1 MPRGYQQLGTVLLV
15 RLPDE
20 LRPYFSVIGESWQ
33 EVLGAR
39 TVLRPRGPVEGDWR
53 LPSVDV
59 IAGDDA
65 ETEVLEHGIR
75 YRFDAEKVLFS
86 RGNKIER
93 ALAGRLVRP
102 GETVIDLFAGIGY
115 FALPAAVHGHAQTV
129 IACEANPVSF
139 RYLTE
144 NARRNRVEHII
155 RPVAGDNRTVP
166 LPEGTADRIF
176 LGYLP
181 SSLPWI
187 ERALPL
193 LRKKGGTMHV
203 HLLADVRGG
212 RERARD
218 AVLAEVERGGGRVAR
233 IDSRKVK
240 PYGPG
245 RSHVV
250 VDVSIGP

>member
-1 MPRGYQQLGTVLLV
+1 MPRGYQQLGSVLLV

-59 IAGDDA
+59 IAGDET

-75 YRFDAEKVLFS
+75 YRFDAQRVLFS

-115 FALPAAVHGHAQTV
+115 FALPAAVHGQAQKV
-129 IACEANPVSF
+129 IACEANPVAF

-144 NARRNRVEHII
+144 NARRNRVDHII
-155 RPVAGDNRTVP
+155 HPVAGDNRTVP
-166 LPEGTADRIF
+166 LPQGTADRIF

-181 SSLPWI
+181 SSLPWNSG
-187 ERALPL
+187 ERSRCFGTRAERCTCIFSRTCGAAGSARSTPSAL
-193 LRKKGGTMHV
+193 RSSG
-203 HLLADVRGG
+203 
-212 RERARD
+212 
-218 AVLAEVERGGGRVAR
+218 AEVGSLASRPER
-233 IDSRKVK
+233 
-240 PYGPG
+240 
-245 RSHVV
+245 
-250 VDVSIGP
+250 

>member
-1 MPRGYQQLGTVLLV
+1 
-15 RLPDE
+15 
-20 LRPYFSVIGESWQ
+20 
-33 EVLGAR
+33 
-39 TVLRPRGPVEGDWR
+39 
-53 LPSVDV
+53 
-59 IAGDDA
+59 
-65 ETEVLEHGIR
+65 
-75 YRFDAEKVLFS
+75 
-86 RGNKIER
+86 
-93 ALAGRLVRP
+93 
-102 GETVIDLFAGIGY
+102 
-115 FALPAAVHGHAQTV
+115 
-129 IACEANPVSF
+129 
-139 RYLTE
+139 
-144 NARRNRVEHII
+144 
-155 RPVAGDNRTVP
+155 VP